1 MSNPLDHAPRADH
14 FINPP
19 ARRRAM
25 PRPTSA
31 TPLGDEDP
39 EASEPME
46 YKVGKGK
53 PPLHSRFKP
62 GQSGNPKGRPRGAK
76 GLNNLVRETLTAKIR
91 VRTPNGETRMSKME
105 AVLQKTVELAMKG
118 NPRAIMMLVSLYR
131 PAVPDVD
138 PAAAGGSGEED
149 LTATD
154 LQILEMFREEIRNN
168 LEERP

>member
-1 MSNPLDHAPRADH
+1 MNNPLDHSPRAGH

-19 ARRRAM
+19 ARRRAA
-25 PRPTSA
+25 PHTALVTQLEVDAPNV
-31 TPLGDEDP
+31 
-39 EASEPME
+39 SELPE

-76 GLNNLVRETLTAKIR
+76 GLNNLVRETLTSKVR

-118 NPRAIMMLVSLYR
+118 NPRAIMMVVSLYR
-131 PAVPDVD
+131 PAVPDVE
-138 PAAAGGSGEED
+138 PAAAIGGAEED
-149 LTATD
+149 LSATD
-154 LQILEMFREEIRNN
+154 LQILEMFREDIRNN
-168 LEERP
+168 LEARP